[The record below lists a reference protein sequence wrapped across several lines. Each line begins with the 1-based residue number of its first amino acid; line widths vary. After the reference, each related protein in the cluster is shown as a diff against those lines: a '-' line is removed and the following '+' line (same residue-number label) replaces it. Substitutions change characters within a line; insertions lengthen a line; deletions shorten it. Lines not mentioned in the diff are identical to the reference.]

1 MINIK
6 FNEHEILGEE
16 ITENEGKQIKNDD
29 DDDCICENED
39 KRKLNEIQGELQTEE
54 EMNTIINEKI

>member
-16 ITENEGKQIKNDD
+16 ITENEGKQIKND